1 MCPLASVAAA
11 VNWARAVPPD
21 DVTEPSLVCRPRS
34 PSWAAYCRSGPARP
48 PRGTFT
54 LTLSMAG

>member
-1 MCPLASVAAA
+1 MVTAA
-11 VNWARAVPPD
+11 VNWAWAVPPD
-21 DVTEPSLVCRPRS
+21 DVTEPSLVCRLRW

-48 PRGTFT
+48 PCGTST